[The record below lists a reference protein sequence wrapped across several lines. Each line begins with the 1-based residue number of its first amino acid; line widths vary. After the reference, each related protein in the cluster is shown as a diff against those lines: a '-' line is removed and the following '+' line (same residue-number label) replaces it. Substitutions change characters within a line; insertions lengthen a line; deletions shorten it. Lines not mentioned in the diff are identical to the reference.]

1 MKILFYVM
9 YDKYRQERKDVY
21 MVKNRG
27 IATRLFRYIKPHWY
41 LILASTVAGV
51 VKLTLPLL
59 APQILRYFTD
69 YVLVESSA
77 FTIQQKSQEILKW
90 TMFLVGVYIFIYIP
104 AAYIRQ
110 MGSTEVSNRIM
121 HTMRCEVYG
130 HLQKM
135 SASFHQQNKSG
146 NLVTRINNDVE
157 QVHDF
162 IWNVATNIWIDS
174 IVLIVYLCLMAGINL
189 PLTLLT
195 AVVLPLSVII
205 TKRIRVHIKSERKK
219 VQRNISEISGY
230 MQERMAGFATVK
242 LFNMEE
248 HEKKKFFG
256 YSNDIYRFTR
266 KANRYFSMGEAV
278 NASMSE
284 IISAIIVG
292 LSAFCIIYGKMS
304 IGEMIVFYS
313 YLGYFVTPLR
323 RFSELNVTYA
333 RSVAGIERV
342 FEILDTP
349 TDIQEAEH
357 AIALTASTP
366 MNIRFE
372 HVFFHYNKENNW
384 MNLSDIHFSIG
395 AGEQVAVVGSS
406 GCGKTTLINLL
417 ARFYDVDSGAIT
429 IDGENICNYSLRSLY
444 QHIGMVFQ
452 DTVLF
457 SETIADNILYG
468 RQDASMDEVE
478 KAARAANAYSF
489 IMDMP
494 EKWQTKLGERGVG
507 LSGGQKQRIAIARV
521 FLKNPSLLILD
532 EATSALDS
540 ESERL
545 VQEALE
551 NLMEKRTSIVIAH
564 RLSTIINADR
574 IIVMHQG
581 RIVEMGTHAELLAKN
596 GRYTQLYQMQFEGV
610 V

>member
-1 MKILFYVM
+1 MKSRSIVM
-9 YDKYRQERKDVY
+9 
-21 MVKNRG
+21 
-27 IATRLFRYIKPHWY
+27 RLFQYIKPHWY
-41 LILASTVAGV
+41 LILASTIAGV
-51 VKLTLPLL
+51 IKLTLPLL
-59 APQILRYFTD
+59 APQVLRYFTD
-69 YVLVESSA
+69 YVLVEGSV
-77 FTIQQKSQEILKW
+77 FTIQQKGQEILKW
-90 TMFLVGVYIFIYIP
+90 TLFLIGVYIFVYIP
-104 AAYIRQ
+104 CAYIRQ
-110 MGSTEVSNRIM
+110 IGSTEVSNRIM
-121 HTMRCEVYG
+121 HTMRCEVYE

-135 SASFHQQNKSG
+135 SASFHQHNKSG
-146 NLVTRINNDVE
+146 NLVTRINSDVE

-162 IWNVATNIWIDS
+162 VWNVATNIWIDS
-174 IVLIVYLCLMAGINL
+174 IVLVVYLVLMGSINL

-195 AVVLPLSVII
+195 AVVLPLSVLI
-205 TKRIRVHIKSERKK
+205 TKKIRLHIKSERKK

-242 LFNMEE
+242 LFHMEE

-266 KANRYFSMGEAV
+266 KANRYFSIGEAIT
-278 NASMSE
+278 ASMSE
-284 IISAIIVG
+284 IISAMIVG

-333 RSVAGIERV
+333 KSVAGIERV

-349 TDIQEAEH
+349 ADIQEAEN
-357 AIALTASTP
+357 AIELTADTP
-366 MNIRFE
+366 MHIRFD
-372 HVFFHYNKENNW
+372 HVFFHYDKADDV
-384 MNLSDIHFSIG
+384 MNLSDIDFSIR
-395 AGEQVAVVGSS
+395 AGEQVALVGSS

-429 IDGENICNYSLRSLY
+429 IDGENICHYRLQSLY
-444 QHIGMVFQ
+444 DNIGMVFQ

-457 SETIADNILYG
+457 SETIAENIRYG
-468 RQDASMDEVE
+468 RPDATMEEVE
-478 KAARAANAYSF
+478 RAAKAANAYDF
-489 IMDMP
+489 IMDTP
-494 EKWQTKLGERGVG
+494 GQWQTKLGERGIG

-540 ESERL
+540 ESEKL

-574 IIVMHQG
+574 IVVMHQG
-581 RIVEMGTHAELLAKN
+581 RIVETGTHAELLAKN
-596 GRYTQLYQMQFEGV
+596 GRYTQLYHMQFEGV
-610 V
+610 VQQIMQ

>member
-1 MKILFYVM
+1 MKSRSIVM
-9 YDKYRQERKDVY
+9 
-21 MVKNRG
+21 
-27 IATRLFRYIKPHWY
+27 RLFQYIKPHWY
-41 LILASTVAGV
+41 LILASTIAGV
-51 VKLTLPLL
+51 IKLTLPLL
-59 APQILRYFTD
+59 APQVLRYFTD
-69 YVLVESSA
+69 YVLVEGSA
-77 FTIQQKSQEILKW
+77 FTIQQKGQEILKW
-90 TMFLVGVYIFIYIP
+90 TLFLIGVYIFVYIP
-104 AAYIRQ
+104 CAYIRQ
-110 MGSTEVSNRIM
+110 IGSTEVSNRIM
-121 HTMRCEVYG
+121 HTMRCEVYE

-135 SASFHQQNKSG
+135 SASFHQHNKSG
-146 NLVTRINNDVE
+146 NLVTRINSDVE

-162 IWNVATNIWIDS
+162 VWNVATNIWIDS
-174 IVLIVYLCLMAGINL
+174 IVLVVYLVLMGSINL

-195 AVVLPLSVII
+195 AVVLPLSVLI
-205 TKRIRVHIKSERKK
+205 TKKIRMHIKSERKK

-242 LFNMEE
+242 LFHMEE
-248 HEKKKFFG
+248 YEKKKFFG

-266 KANRYFSMGEAV
+266 KANRYFSIGEAV
-278 NASMSE
+278 TASMSE

-333 RSVAGIERV
+333 KSVAGIERV

-349 TDIQEAEH
+349 ADIQEAEN
-357 AIALTASTP
+357 AIELTADTP
-366 MNIRFE
+366 MHIRFD
-372 HVFFHYNKENNW
+372 HVFFHYDKADDV
-384 MNLSDIHFSIG
+384 MNLSDIDFSIR
-395 AGEQVAVVGSS
+395 AGEQVALVGSS

-429 IDGENICNYSLRSLY
+429 IDGENICHYRLQSLY
-444 QHIGMVFQ
+444 DNIGMVFQ

-457 SETIADNILYG
+457 SETIEENIRYG
-468 RQDASMDEVE
+468 RPDATMEEVE
-478 KAARAANAYSF
+478 RAAKAANAYDF
-489 IMDMP
+489 IMDTP
-494 EKWQTKLGERGVG
+494 GQWQTKLGERGIG

-540 ESERL
+540 ESEKL

-574 IIVMHQG
+574 IVVMHKG
-581 RIVEMGTHAELLAKN
+581 RIVETGTHAELLAKN
-596 GRYTQLYQMQFEGV
+596 GRYTQLYHMQFEGV
-610 V
+610 VQQVTP

>member
-1 MKILFYVM
+1 
-9 YDKYRQERKDVY
+9 

-27 IATRLFRYIKPHWY
+27 IVERLFRYIKPHWY

-69 YVLVESSA
+69 YVLIEGSA
-77 FTIQQKSQEILKW
+77 FSMQQKSQEILKW
-90 TMFLVGVYIFIYIP
+90 TMILVGVYIFVYIP

-135 SASFHQQNKSG
+135 SASFHQHNKSG
-146 NLVTRINNDVE
+146 NLVTRVNNDVE

-174 IVLIVYLCLMAGINL
+174 IVLIVYLFLMARINL

-195 AVVLPLSVII
+195 AVVLPVSVII
-205 TKRIRVHIKSERKK
+205 TKKIRVHIKSERKK

-266 KANRYFSMGEAV
+266 KANRYFSLGEAV
-278 NASMSE
+278 NASLSE
-284 IISAIIVG
+284 IISAVIVG

-349 TDIQEAEH
+349 TDIQEAEN
-357 AIALTASTP
+357 AVTLTAATP

-372 HVFFHYNKENNW
+372 HVFFHYNKEND
-384 MNLSDIHFSIG
+384 LLDYLADKSDFVCEG
-395 AGEQVAVVGSS
+395 
-406 GCGKTTLINLL
+406 GKTTLINLL

-429 IDGENICNYSLRSLY
+429 IDGENICNYSLQSLY

-468 RQDASMDEVE
+468 RQDASMEEVE
-478 KAARAANAYSF
+478 AAARAANAYSF

-521 FLKNPSLLILD
+521 FLKNPGLLILD

-581 RIVEMGTHAELLAKN
+581 RIVEMGTHTELLAKN

>member
-1 MKILFYVM
+1 MKSRSIVM
-9 YDKYRQERKDVY
+9 
-21 MVKNRG
+21 
-27 IATRLFRYIKPHWY
+27 RLFQYIKPHWY
-41 LILASTVAGV
+41 LILASTIAGV
-51 VKLTLPLL
+51 IKLTLPLL
-59 APQILRYFTD
+59 APQVLRYFTD
-69 YVLVESSA
+69 YVLVEGSV
-77 FTIQQKSQEILKW
+77 FTMQQKGQEILKW
-90 TMFLVGVYIFIYIP
+90 TLFLICVYIFVYIP
-104 AAYIRQ
+104 CAYIRQ
-110 MGSTEVSNRIM
+110 IGSTEVSNRIM
-121 HTMRCEVYG
+121 HTLRCEVYE

-135 SASFHQQNKSG
+135 SASFHQHNKSG
-146 NLVTRINNDVE
+146 NLVTRINSDVE

-162 IWNVATNIWIDS
+162 VWNVATNIWIDS
-174 IVLIVYLCLMAGINL
+174 IVLVVYLGLMGSINL

-195 AVVLPLSVII
+195 AVVLPLSVLI
-205 TKRIRVHIKSERKK
+205 TKKIRMHIKSERKK

-242 LFNMEE
+242 LFHMEE

-266 KANRYFSMGEAV
+266 KANRYFSLGEAV
-278 NASMSE
+278 TASMSE

-292 LSAFCIIYGKMS
+292 LSAFCIIHGKMS

-333 RSVAGIERV
+333 KSVAGIERV

-349 TDIQEAEH
+349 TDIQEAEN
-357 AIALTASTP
+357 AIELTADTP
-366 MNIRFE
+366 MHIRFD
-372 HVFFHYNKENNW
+372 HVFFHYDKADNL
-384 MNLSDIHFSIG
+384 MNLSDIDFSIK
-395 AGEQVAVVGSS
+395 AGEQVALVGSS

-429 IDGENICNYSLRSLY
+429 IDGENICNYRLQSLY
-444 QHIGMVFQ
+444 DNIGMVFQ

-457 SETIADNILYG
+457 SETIEENIRYG
-468 RQDASMDEVE
+468 RPDATMEEVE
-478 KAARAANAYSF
+478 RAAKAANAYNF
-489 IMDMP
+489 IMDAP
-494 EKWQTKLGERGVG
+494 QQWQTKLGERGIG

-540 ESERL
+540 ESEKL

-574 IIVMHQG
+574 IVVMHQG
-581 RIVEMGTHAELLAKN
+581 RILETGTHAELLAKN
-596 GRYTQLYQMQFEGV
+596 GRYTQLYHMQFEGV
-610 V
+610 ITQA